1 MMARSAVLALAVV
14 PALGLVFGLGAESAV
29 AASPTAPSAA
39 LATELINGL
48 RTPGVTVTVGGVT
61 SPGGD
66 DRADIR
72 DLVITMRPSGAAPTD
87 MGGVAV
93 LSIGRLDVQGL
104 ARTPAGLAARALQA
118 DGIVLRGEGAAISLA
133 EIKLDGLDLPTSDW
147 PAFSPTKPIASL
159 ASALK
164 AIGRVTLQRGDS
176 RDLRVTSTA
185 SGATPVLTLERIL
198 VSGIAG
204 GRMTALQLGRIAAQG
219 AGTDATTMEGA
230 TAASVDIGAIARLFD
245 AASYLPGAPERD
257 WRSLVDDVAVTGFQR
272 RLGEETTRFDRVA
285 ISGLKLRPFR
295 SDVTAALDAS
305 AMDPAYFSKNPDK
318 ARETGIAIADSV
330 QLATARIDGFALAI
344 PGGPMARVACASIRA
359 SGVTPLRLSE
369 GVAEACTLSG
379 AAGQTVSV
387 GEFALT
393 DLSGER
399 GLTAIKSDP
408 ATDELLP
415 SLGAARLRNVV
426 VQQGGAEVK
435 VDLVNVALGAH
446 VRGIP
451 TRVAASVENLSVPL
465 AAIPDP
471 NVRAVIA
478 QWGRD
483 PVQFNF
489 GVSATWREA
498 TNEVEVDGLSLD
510 LMHLGRL
517 GASGVVTQ
525 IPRAAF
531 EQPETALAQ
540 LNQAGVRRL
549 KLTYDDAS
557 LADRVLGL
565 VATANKQN
573 PDDLRKALAR
583 VVPSILAQVPDA
595 TIRGRLTFALL
606 GFLNAPG
613 TLEISSTVTA
623 PVPLAKLME
632 TVRTALP
639 TLPVLLKLDA
649 RSSRPQPS
657 KSG

>member
-1 MMARSAVLALAVV
+1 MKARSAPLAL
-14 PALGLVFGLGAESAV
+14 ALGLVLGLDAGSAF

-48 RTPGVTVTVGGVT
+48 RTPGVTVIVGGVT

-66 DRADIR
+66 RAEIR
-72 DLVITMRPSGAAPTD
+72 DLVITMRPPGAAPADTS
-87 MGGVAV
+87 GVAV

-104 ARTPAGLAARALQA
+104 ARTPAGLAARALHA
-118 DGIVLRGEGAAISLA
+118 GGIVLRGEGAAISLA

-147 PAFSPTKPIASL
+147 PAFSPTRPIASL
-159 ASALK
+159 ALALK
-164 AIGRVTLQRGDS
+164 AIGRVTLQRGES
-176 RDLRVTSTA
+176 RDLRVTPTA
-185 SGATPVLTLERIL
+185 PGATPVLALERIL

-219 AGTDATTMEGA
+219 AGTDATTMESVM
-230 TAASVDIGAIARLFD
+230 AAAIDIGAIARVFD
-245 AASYLPGAPERD
+245 ASSYLPGAPERD
-257 WRSLVDDVAVTGFQR
+257 WRSLLDDVAVTGFQR

-305 AMDPAYFSKNPDK
+305 AADPAYFSKNPDK

-330 QLATARIDGFALAI
+330 QLGTARIDGFALAL
-344 PGGPMARVACASIRA
+344 PGGPMSRVACASIRA

-369 GVAEACTLSG
+369 AVAEACTFAG

-387 GEFALT
+387 GEFALS

-399 GLTAIKSDP
+399 GLTAVKNDP
-408 ATDELLP
+408 ATAELLP
-415 SLGAARLRNVV
+415 SLGAARLRDVV
-426 VQQGGAEVK
+426 VRQGEAEVK
-435 VDLVNVALGAH
+435 VDLVNLALGAH

-471 NVRAVIA
+471 NVRAVMT
-478 QWGRD
+478 QWGRN
-483 PVQFNF
+483 PAQFNL
-489 GVSATWREA
+489 GVSAAWREA

-510 LMHLGRL
+510 LVHLGRF

-565 VATANKQN
+565 AATANKQT

-583 VVPSILAQVPDA
+583 VVPNILAQVPDT

-613 TLEISSTVTA
+613 SLEISSTVTD